1 MTQSLMVLRR
11 SSILVNLSVHVEPE
25 SIREG
30 ERGRKVRGGERE
42 KRKRSRKDT

>member
-1 MTQSLMVLRR
+1 MR
-11 SSILVNLSVHVEPE
+11 SSILVSLSVRVEPE

-30 ERGRKVRGGERE
+30 ERERKVRRGERE